1 MRINTCNFMLVYE
14 ISFSERLF
22 CPTLFV
28 EMRKRLGKDTFDK
41 FKDELI
47 KITNAKDIKQEGKQM
62 PNKGKFKLDATVA
75 DQYIS

>member
-1 MRINTCNFMLVYE
+1 MLVYE

-41 FKDELI
+41 FNIPVFDISKA
-47 KITNAKDIKQEGKQM
+47 AKGLAGKQM